1 MDSAAAEDSS
11 VGNINQKLTPFY
23 LQLLPISE
31 KMTEAEPSQD
41 WTAMAAVVSLSTYY
55 LRFMHDAAGPA
66 Q

>member
-11 VGNINQKLTPFY
+11 MGNINQKLTPFY

-31 KMTEAEPSQD
+31 KMTEAESSQD
-41 WTAMAAVVSLSTYY
+41 WRAVTVVSLSTYY
-55 LRFMHDAAGPA
+55 LRFMHDAAGSA